1 MKSYEGK
8 NLDSVVA
15 FLYKED
21 ASKYDISNIKDF
33 YELYMFNATFYH
45 TLKDNELNR
54 LKLMIQSSI
63 PGILK
68 ESRRSASIVDKYANI
83 KDYVNKSIDDYK
95 VENTYD
101 YIIRTCNSY
110 IKKGYVCFLDTYDNT
125 KEKETKPYHHVYLA
139 KSDDIDNFFYM
150 IMGCVLDVANDAL
163 SLVITY
169 QGIDSDDIEA
179 ETLKQT
185 IRKTTDGF
193 IYSDIK

>member
-1 MKSYEGK
+1 M
-8 NLDSVVA
+8 
-15 FLYKED
+15 
-21 ASKYDISNIKDF
+21 
-33 YELYMFNATFYH
+33 
-45 TLKDNELNR
+45 
-54 LKLMIQSSI
+54 
-63 PGILK
+63 
-68 ESRRSASIVDKYANI
+68 DK
-83 KDYVNKSIDDYK
+83 
-95 VENTYD
+95 
-101 YIIRTCNSY
+101 
-110 IKKGYVCFLDTYDNT
+110 
-125 KEKETKPYHHVYLA
+125 PVYLA